1 MADAIQIQAP
11 DGSLIEFP
19 AGTSDA
25 TITSVMAREFGGPK
39 APKAAA
45 TPEASNPSNPQM
57 TVDGLGNPI
66 ALDLSKPDA
75 APNLSAGEKTMRAIG
90 AVDSGVRA
98 VANGIPFMDRFA
110 AGMGALTGIGGER
123 GDYAGNL
130 AKQRAED
137 QRLAEAAP
145 IANTA
150 AHLVGGAMLPLGA
163 IGAAAKGG
171 GLLAK
176 TLLGAGTGGA
186 FGAAQ
191 GVSDAPDLT
200 NASDA
205 ALHAGKGAVVG
216 SVIGG
221 VLPATG
227 KAIGAGYNAIADA
240 LIGAEG
246 MSRPAARH
254 LTNALA
260 ADTPA
265 AVRSRLD
272 ELGPDA
278 MLADAGPAFLGKT
291 QGAVLNS
298 DEARSIGVGALNA
311 RNDATNRRIMGDVDR
326 ALGPAED
333 PQTVTNTIRAHRSA
347 VDNANYPAAL
357 NAAPDVQTA
366 PILAQLDYMIPRA
379 VGMERRAL
387 TSLRG
392 MMMTTERRPLVDAA
406 GHPQYDNL
414 GRPRFEEIPVNQ
426 QDAEVLHKVKQELDN
441 VIQYDAPG
449 LGIPA
454 GAVSRQQG
462 ALRMMRG
469 QLNEA
474 LEQQVPGYANA
485 NRQSAALARR
495 GDAVEAGTQY
505 LGSGKTTP
513 SPERFAGEFG
523 QLEPG
528 EQIAFAKGS
537 RGNIDRLLGTKA
549 NDLQA
554 LKGELQ
560 GEGGWNTA
568 KIATVH
574 GQDAADDLMASV
586 ERNAK
591 FRDTHNKVVENSQTA
606 QRRAAAENMKPEVP
620 GEMQLITP
628 QTTGIG
634 LLSAGAKKAANWLI
648 NGMRADPTAQYGEM
662 ARILTSQGS
671 ARDRHLDALATSLLS
686 RDTNRA
692 AAPAIGNRAALA
704 AALLENEYLRDR
716 TGTHR

>member
-11 DGSLIEFP
+11 DGSLVEFP

-39 APKAAA
+39 PKATAPAPTTGEEVPAFDVMGSA
-45 TPEASNPSNPQM
+45 TGTTTQAVAPSQM
-57 TVDGLGNPI
+57 SYGDQMNHTL
-66 ALDLSKPDA
+66 
-75 APNLSAGEKTMRAIG
+75 G

-130 AKQRAED
+130 EKQRAED
-137 QRLAEAAP
+137 KRLADAAP
-145 IANTA
+145 VANTA
-150 AHLVGGAMLPLGA
+150 AHLVGGAIAPIGA
-163 IGAAAKGG
+163 FGAAAKGT

-176 TLLGAGTGGA
+176 TLLGGGA
-186 FGAAQ
+186 GAMFGGLQ
-191 GVSDAPDLT
+191 GASEAPDLT
-200 NASDA
+200 DVGDVAKRSATGA
-205 ALHAGKGAVVG
+205 AVAGT
-216 SVIGG
+216 IGFG
-221 VLPATG
+221 IPIAG
-227 KAIGAGYNAIADA
+227 KAIGTGYNAIADA
-240 LIGAEG
+240 LIGANG
-246 MSRPAARH
+246 VSRPAARH
-254 LTNALA
+254 LVDALA
-260 ADTPA
+260 ADTPT
-265 AVRSRLD
+265 AVRGRLD

-311 RNDATNRRIMGDVDR
+311 RNEATNRRIMGDVNR

-333 PQTVTNTIRAHRSA
+333 PQTVTNFIREHRSA
-347 VDNANYPAAL
+347 VDNVNYPAAL
-357 NAAPDVQTA
+357 NTAPDVQTA

-387 TSLRG
+387 TNLRG

-537 RGNIDRLLGTKA
+537 RGNIDRVLGTKA

-662 ARILTSQGS
+662 ARILTAQGA
-671 ARDRHLDALATSLLS
+671 ARDQHLDALAASLLS
-686 RDTNRA
+686 RDANRA
-692 AAPAIGNRAALA
+692 AAPAIGDRSALA
-704 AALLENEYLRDR
+704 AALLANEFARDR
-716 TGTHR
+716 IATR

>member
-1 MADAIQIQAP
+1 MAGAIQIKAP
-11 DGSLIEFP
+11 DGSIVEFP
-19 AGTSDA
+19 AGTADA

-39 APKAAA
+39 APKAGPTPAPTTGEDVPAYDAMGNA
-45 TPEASNPSNPQM
+45 TGMTTQAVAPSQM
-57 TVDGLGNPI
+57 SYGDQMGHTL
-66 ALDLSKPDA
+66 
-75 APNLSAGEKTMRAIG
+75 G

-123 GDYAGNL
+123 GDYSGNL
-130 AKQRAED
+130 EKQRAED

-163 IGAAAKGG
+163 VGAAAKGT

-191 GVSDAPDLT
+191 GLSDTPDLT
-200 NASDA
+200 NITDA
-205 ALHAGKGAVVG
+205 AGHAGKGAVVG
-216 SVIGG
+216 TVIGG

-254 LTNALA
+254 LTSALA

-265 AVRSRLD
+265 AVRGRLGD
-272 ELGPDA
+272 LGPDA

-311 RNDATNRRIMGDVDR
+311 RNDATNRRIMGDVNR
-326 ALGPAED
+326 AMGPAED
-333 PQTVTNTIRAHRSA
+333 PQTVTNAIRARRA
-347 VDNANYPAAL
+347 EVDNVNYPAAL
-357 NAAPDVQTA
+357 NGAPDVQTA

-387 TSLRG
+387 TNLRG

-406 GHPQYDNL
+406 GHPQFDNL
-414 GRPRFEEIPVNQ
+414 GHPRFEEIPVNQ
-426 QDAEVLHKVKQELDN
+426 RDADVLHKVKQELDN

-454 GAVSRQQG
+454 GAVARQQG

-485 NRQSAALARR
+485 NRQSASLARR

-513 SPERFAGEFG
+513 SPQRFADEFG

-537 RGNIDRLLGTKA
+537 RGNIDRVLGTKA

-554 LKGELQ
+554 LRGELQ

-574 GQDAADDLMASV
+574 GQDAADELAASV
-586 ERNAK
+586 DRNLK

-606 QRRAAAENMKPEVP
+606 QRRAAAENMKPEPP

-634 LLSAGAKKAANWLI
+634 LISAGAKKAANWAI
-648 NGMRADPTAQYGEM
+648 NGMRPDPTAQYGEM
-662 ARILTSQGS
+662 ARILTAQGA

-686 RDTNRA
+686 RDANRA

-716 TGTHR
+716 TGTRR